1 MQSGTSAKRLS
12 GKFANYGE
20 YLYIEG
26 LASLEQRRQQAQTA
40 HEEQAEREVD
50 GLTFTPEILEKSRAM
65 CPTATVWRR
74 LAHTAPSASA
84 ARKRAMYK
92 AESEKDLQECTFQPK
107 VGALPDMHAEVCAL
121 QAQQSAAQLLLE
133 T

>member
-1 MQSGTSAKRLS
+1 MQSGISAKKFS

-26 LASLEQRRQQAQTA
+26 LANLEQRKQHAQVA

-50 GLTFTPEILEKSRAM
+50 GLTFTPEISEKSRAM
-65 CPTATVWRR
+65 CPRATVWRR

-107 VGALPDMHAEVCAL
+107 VGCARTFL
-121 QAQQSAAQLLLE
+121 S
-133 T
+133 

>member
-1 MQSGTSAKRLS
+1 MWTVQ
-12 GKFANYGE
+12 

-26 LASLEQRRQQAQTA
+26 LASLEQRKQQTQAA

-50 GLTFTPEILEKSRAM
+50 GLTFTPAISEKSRSM

-74 LAHTAPSASA
+74 LARTAHSASA

-107 VGALPDMHAEVCAL
+107 VGTLAASAMH
-121 QAQQSAAQLLLE
+121 
-133 T
+133 

>member
-1 MQSGTSAKRLS
+1 MQ
-12 GKFANYGE
+12 

-26 LASLEQRRQQAQTA
+26 LASLEQRKQQAQAA

-50 GLTFTPEILEKSRAM
+50 GLTFTPAISEKSRAM

-107 VGALPDMHAEVCAL
+107 VGVLATSAMLPSAPVCMVTESMYTDRTAFPRHV
-121 QAQQSAAQLLLE
+121 
-133 T
+133 